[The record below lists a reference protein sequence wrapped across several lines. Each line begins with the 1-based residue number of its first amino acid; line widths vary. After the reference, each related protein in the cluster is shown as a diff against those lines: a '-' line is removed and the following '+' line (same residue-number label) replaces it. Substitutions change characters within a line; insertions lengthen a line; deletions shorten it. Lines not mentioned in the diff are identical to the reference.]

1 MVLKKL
7 QLLWIGLTLSLIFFI
22 AGFNFDTFTAGSHSH
37 YASEIVC
44 SGPSR
49 DLNCSLQLQ
58 ADVQL
63 FRGSIDEPT
72 QLPNHGSR
80 YTSSSFANFLNLFIT
95 STDSLRT
102 VILKVYVLKSILAA
116 YIITYSLF
124 LIKKFAYSKHL
135 AIKLFL
141 TAFSFPYLIQGMSGV
156 YPAPIAIVAVIPILI
171 SLKIFQEEK
180 HLTSLTKASFL
191 INFFLCLSVVM
202 ANRFETTV
210 FVVFGIS
217 VWVIFQYLTKQ
228 KINLLISSSVL
239 FCLALFTSSN
249 ATLRHLILKSLSGH
263 FSVLTDS
270 EIDNSVVAQKIGDFG
285 LSLIA
290 PITFID
296 NSSRNFLNSIFD
308 SSSVTPLKVV
318 LLIAVWI
325 PLVVLLRHALRDL
338 FMPLIRNNFSSKKLI
353 AERIPGLLCLGILV
367 AVPVFART
375 VWFFWYVL
383 PVLLIFIFFTSHLGK
398 VEEKFKLLIL
408 FSISVNALSF
418 ILSVLKLGNLEIG
431 GFVFNPPLQIVLGL
445 SLGLIAVK
453 LVKDFLLKATVKTF
467 NT

>member
-22 AGFNFDTFTAGSHSH
+22 NGFNFDTFTAGSHSH

-58 ADVQL
+58 ADVHL

-141 TAFSFPYLIQGMSGV
+141 TAFSFPYLIQGVSGV

-171 SLKIFQEEK
+171 SLRIFQEEK
-180 HLTSLTKASFL
+180 DLTPLTKASFL
-191 INFFLCLSVVM
+191 LNFLLCLSVVM

-217 VWVIFQYLTKQ
+217 LWAIFKYLTKQ
-228 KINLLISSSVL
+228 KFDLLISSSVW

-249 ATLRHLILKSLSGH
+249 ATLRHLILKSSSGQ

-270 EIDNSVVAQKIGDFG
+270 EIDNSVVAQKIGDYG
-285 LSLIA
+285 LPLMA

-296 NSSRNFLNSIFD
+296 NSSRNFLDMVFG
-308 SSSVTPLKVV
+308 SSTHTLLKVIF
-318 LLIAVWI
+318 LIPVWI

-353 AERIPGLLCLGILV
+353 AERIPGLLCLGIFA
-367 AVPVFART
+367 AVPVFAQT
-375 VWFFWYVL
+375 VWFFWYVVPL
-383 PVLLIFIFFTSHLGK
+383 LLIFIFFTSHLGK

-408 FSISVNALSF
+408 CSISVSALSF
-418 ILSVLKLGNLEIG
+418 ILSVLRLGNLEIG
-431 GFVFNPPLQIVLGL
+431 GFVFNSFLQIVLGL
-445 SLGLIAVK
+445 LSGLAAFKSIDFYLSSTPKSLAM
-453 LVKDFLLKATVKTF
+453 D
-467 NT
+467 